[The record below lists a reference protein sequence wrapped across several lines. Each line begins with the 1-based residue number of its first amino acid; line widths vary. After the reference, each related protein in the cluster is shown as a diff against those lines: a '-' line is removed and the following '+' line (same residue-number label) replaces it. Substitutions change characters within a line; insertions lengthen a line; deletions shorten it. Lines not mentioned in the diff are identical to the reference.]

1 MLFAFFVVMYS
12 AAQLDKRRAGQ
23 LATAIQ
29 TAFEQRGS
37 LPPEPAD
44 VGGLSATG
52 VPTTLPIGNTETD
65 EFSLLKGQIENAL
78 AGRLPVAMLP
88 SVVLLKGWS
97 SACAK
102 LVFLIPVPMKSSPAH
117 SPLSHPWLRSCGRP
131 IAIFASKVI
140 PTTFPYTIHVSVQTG
155 TSRLLGPR
163 PLCVCSSS
171 NMASIRSDSQ
181 PPDMLST
188 ARLPEMTMP
197 QDGQ

>member
-78 AGRLPVAMLP
+78 AGRLPAAMLP

-117 SPLSHPWLRSCGRP
+117 SPLSHAWLRSCGRP

-155 TSRLLGPR
+155 TSRRPGPQR
-163 PLCVCSSS
+163 RCVCSSS
-171 NMASIRSDSQ
+171 SMASIQSDSQ
-181 PPDMLST
+181 PLVMLSIGLSLAMIT
-188 ARLPEMTMP
+188 PRDAR
-197 QDGQ
+197 